1 MDLMK
6 TTGSLGGAYGMCSD
20 TGIIGTD
27 ALGLRPLKVLRQI
40 RSREMEVRRAA
51 VPVRRPLLHG
61 NTWIVCFI
69 ADELNKICTQLSC
82 NALAEWQPMAPGST

>member
-1 MDLMK
+1 
-6 TTGSLGGAYGMCSD
+6 MCSD

-51 VPVRRPLLHG
+51 VPVRRLLLLY
-61 NTWIVCFI
+61 FI
-69 ADELNKICTQLSC
+69 ADGLNETCNQMSC
-82 NALAEWQPMAPGST
+82 DALAE